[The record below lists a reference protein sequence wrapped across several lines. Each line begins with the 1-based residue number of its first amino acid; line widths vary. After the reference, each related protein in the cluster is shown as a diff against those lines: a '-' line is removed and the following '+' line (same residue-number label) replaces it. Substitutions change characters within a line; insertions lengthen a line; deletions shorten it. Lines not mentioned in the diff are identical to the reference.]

1 MIRFVILLG
10 VLALASPESQS
21 ELRTNIAIGA
31 NVLQKQVKPFG
42 INLGS
47 ENFYDSGQMTKNL
60 VFRNPGFEGEIYQ
73 STVRCGS
80 GTPTTCTDDDAF
92 SAWPS
97 GFWNGASV
105 EFFYGSARGRLGTVA
120 SYIAADKRT
129 GGKFIFSSA
138 GLTPATGDYMILRKT
153 IPGNATAGWTVNTSG
168 TPTVCTNFSDLPPG
182 TSGRQTVAV
191 NAPAIGDAV
200 TLAAYFDGSNDRSF
214 VALNGN
220 FQLSFKAKG
229 TGGSNAVA
237 VSLQRFSLNSYYLN
251 QTINLTH
258 GWNTYSLSFKAS
270 ETAAARSVGLKFTTV
285 GQDSFLLDDVS
296 LTQTDSDPSNP
307 TAFRDPVV
315 NTLRTLK
322 PGVLRFWAGQLGDT
336 LDNLIAGPY
345 ERQRSGYSAFYTS
358 QDDISY
364 GLPEFLQL
372 CETVRA
378 EPWVVVPSTF
388 SAPEAAHLIE
398 YLAGGSSTPYG
409 SKRAAEGHPDPW
421 SSSFAK
427 IHLEFGNEAWN
438 STFKG
443 GNIEYSAP
451 YGQRART
458 IFGTMRGNSAYNAS
472 SFDLVLGGQASWP
485 ERNRDIQN
493 NCNNNDSF
501 TIAPYMMNTVNS
513 FSTSEDLFGSTFA
526 EPEALVS
533 PTGMAEGVSGGM
545 MLLNQQALRASSHPV
560 PLSLYEVNVH
570 TLSGGT
576 QDVLNSYA
584 SSLGAGLA
592 VADSMLQQ
600 MRRGVLTQN
609 LFALSQYQFLRPDKT
624 KIFLWGAV
632 VDMGVTDRRR
642 PQFLALELAN
652 RAIGRNATM
661 LQTLHSG
668 ADPTWNQPLVNTV
681 KLTRAHYLQSFA
693 FARGSQRSLVVFNL
707 HRASSLPVSFSGMN
721 APTGAVRMQQLT
733 SALPTDTNEDSVKV
747 NIASQ
752 TLAGFDPSDTLS
764 LPPYSM
770 TVLSWTASQ

>member
-1 MIRFVILLG
+1 MIRFVILLAA
-10 VLALASPESQS
+10 LALAYPDTQS
-21 ELRTNIAIGA
+21 ELTTNIAVEA
-31 NVLQKQVKPFG
+31 TVLQKQVKPFG

-73 STVRCGS
+73 STVRCAS
-80 GTPTTCTDDDAF
+80 GTATTCTDDDAF

-97 GFWNGASV
+97 GFWKGATV
-105 EFFYGSARGRLGTVA
+105 EFFYGSASGRLGTVA
-120 SYIAADKRT
+120 SYIAADKHT
-129 GGKFIFSSA
+129 GGKFTFSGS
-138 GLTPATGDYMILRKT
+138 GPVPAAGDYMILRKT

-168 TPTVCTNFSDLPPG
+168 APTVCTNFTDLPPG
-182 TSGRQTVAV
+182 TSGRQSVAV
-191 NAPAIGDAV
+191 NAPATGDAV

-214 VALNGN
+214 VALNGT
-220 FQLSFKAKG
+220 FQLTFKAKG
-229 TGGSNAVA
+229 TGGSNAIA
-237 VSLQRFSLNSYYLN
+237 VSLQRYSLNSYYVN
-251 QTINLTH
+251 QIINLTH
-258 GWNTYSLSFKAS
+258 DWNTYSLSFKAS

-315 NTLRTLK
+315 NTLRALK
-322 PGVLRFWAGQLGDT
+322 PGVLRFWAGQLGDA

-372 CETVRA
+372 CETVGA

-388 SAPEAAHLIE
+388 SAPEAANLIE
-398 YLAGGSSTPYG
+398 YLAGGSFTSYG
-409 SKRAAEGHPDPW
+409 SKRAAGGHPDPW
-421 SSSFAK
+421 TSSFAK

-451 YGQRART
+451 YGQRAQT
-458 IFGTMRGNSAYNAS
+458 IFGAMRGNTSYNPS
-472 SFDLVLGGQASWP
+472 SFDLVLGGQVSWP

-501 TIAPYMMNTVNS
+501 TVAPYMMNTVNS
-513 FSTSEDLFGSTFA
+513 FSSNEDLFGATFA
-526 EPEALVS
+526 EPEAFVS
-533 PTGMAEGVSGGM
+533 PSGVAEGVSGGM
-545 MLLNQQALRASSHPV
+545 ILLNQQALQASSHPV
-560 PLSLYEVNVH
+560 PLSLYEMNLH

-576 QDVLNSYA
+576 QDVLTSYA

-642 PQFLALELAN
+642 PQFLALQLAN

-681 KLTRAHYLQSFA
+681 KLTAAHYLQSFA
-693 FARGSQRSLVVFNL
+693 FLSGSQRSLVVFNL
-707 HRASSLPVSFSGMN
+707 HRASTLPVSFSGVN
-721 APTGAVRMQQLT
+721 APSGTVQMDRLT
-733 SALPTDTNEDSVKV
+733 SALPTDTNEDSAKV
-747 NIASQ
+747 RIASQ
-752 TLAGFDPSDTLS
+752 TLAGFEPSDALS

-770 TVLSWTASQ
+770 TVLSWTVSQ